1 MGFKKCQIE
10 KIKEQV
16 SIQKKEDLTTREKKE
31 KDLPERDPFQ
41 RDYARILYSSSFRR
55 LQGKM
60 QILGVESTAFF
71 RNRLTHSLEVSQI
84 ACSIANE
91 INKFLNSQVIYDNS
105 DMYLLQAAALAHD
118 IGHPAFGHKGERVLD
133 TLAKKSRLDLRF
145 EGNAQNFR
153 VLRLLEKK
161 GPNFKGLNLTNRTL
175 LAINKYII
183 EEDLHTKKFMYREDF
198 EFLGNI
204 RNQNGL
210 KDIRTLDVQIIDL
223 ADEIAYA
230 VHDLEDALSLRYFNI
245 DELLYKLNIDDDE
258 IYNIFNKEFVLE
270 AREYAMKSKSY
281 ETIQEYS
288 QVFRKKMTSLLT
300 HKFIEDIT
308 LSEISE
314 EDAKKHGTKKGDCE
328 LSLDKYKNLSEKLR
342 TLIFECVTRDSD
354 IALYERRGEI
364 VLQSLYELYS
374 DKSVNKNG
382 MLFPPDYRPDDKDDD
397 KIWARNTIDYLAGM
411 MDTFAIS
418 EYEKYFGVKFDKIPI
433 NNK

>member
-1 MGFKKCQIE
+1 MRFKECQIE

-16 SIQKKEDLTTREKKE
+16 SIQKKEDLTTREKEE
-31 KDLPERDPFQ
+31 KDLPERDDFQ

-91 INKFLNSQVIYDNS
+91 INKSLNNQVIYDNS

-133 TLAKKSRLDLRF
+133 TIAKESDLNLRF

-161 GPNFKGLNLTNRTL
+161 GPDFKGLNLTYRTL

-183 EEDLHTKKFMYREDF
+183 DEGINSKKFMYREDF
-198 EFLGNI
+198 DFLEKI

-210 KDIRTLDVQIIDL
+210 NNIRTLDVQIIDL

-245 DELLYKLNIDDDE
+245 DELLYKLNIDDE